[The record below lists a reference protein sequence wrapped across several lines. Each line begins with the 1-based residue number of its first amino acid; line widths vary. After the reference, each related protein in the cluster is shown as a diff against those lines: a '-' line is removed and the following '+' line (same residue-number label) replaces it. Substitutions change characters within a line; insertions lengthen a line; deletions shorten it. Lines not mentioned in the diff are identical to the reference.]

1 MHWTD
6 RLHRHLI
13 AITDM
18 VNRFDVDA
26 RLLAASGVKLDRALY
41 PLLSRMVIH
50 PGLSAI
56 ELANIIG
63 RDHSTVSRQVT
74 KLEEQGLICRE
85 PSSRDRRVRYLVL
98 TAEGRALVA
107 RIGSVRRGW
116 MERHFSDWSAE
127 DRETLLDLMDR
138 MLDADAAPDF
148 GSGTPD
154 TRPPDELP
162 RKIA

>member
-41 PLLSRMVIH
+41 PLLSRMVLY
-50 PGLSAI
+50 PDLSAI

-74 KLEEQGLICRE
+74 KLEEQGLIRRE
-85 PSSRDRRVRYLVL
+85 PSSRDGRVRDLVV
-98 TAEGRALVA
+98 TAEGRSLVA
-107 RIGSVRRGW
+107 RIGSVRREW
-116 MERHFSDWSAE
+116 MERHFSDWRAE
-127 DRETLLDLMDR
+127 DREGLLDLMGR

-148 GSGTPD
+148 GSVIPD
-154 TRPPDELP
+154 VSTSDERA
-162 RKIA
+162 RKSA

>member
-13 AITDM
+13 AVTDL

-41 PLLSRMVIH
+41 PLLSRMVIY
-50 PGLSAI
+50 PDLSAI

-74 KLEEQGLICRE
+74 KLEEQGLIRRE
-85 PSSRDRRVRYLVL
+85 PSSRDRRVRHLVV
-98 TAEGRALVA
+98 TAEGRALVD
-107 RIGSVRRGW
+107 RIGSVRRVG
-116 MERHFSDWSAE
+116 MERHFADWRADE
-127 DRETLLDLMDR
+127 RTTLLDLMDR
-138 MLDADAAPDF
+138 LLGADAAPDF
-148 GSGTPD
+148 GSVIPD
-154 TRPPDELP
+154 VSPSDKPA
-162 RKIA
+162 RKSA